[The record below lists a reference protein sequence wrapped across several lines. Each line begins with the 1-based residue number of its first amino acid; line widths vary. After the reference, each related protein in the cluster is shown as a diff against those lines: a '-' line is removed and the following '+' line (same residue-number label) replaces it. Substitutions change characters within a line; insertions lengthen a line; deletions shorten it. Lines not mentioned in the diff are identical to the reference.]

1 MPRLKDGINQQTN
14 DYANIGIDNK
24 REPKKLLLLTESDC
38 LGAGINYG
46 YVCYMYNAKIEFVA
60 AQTLFWDF
68 AFVALTMP
76 LPQGQVYNIYN
87 IVYHFYT
94 SVISRSFQFT

>member
-24 REPKKLLLLTESDC
+24 KETKKLLLLTESDC

-60 AQTLFWDF
+60 AQHCKPDVAYLIVWKLFF
-68 AFVALTMP
+68 GILH
-76 LPQGQVYNIYN
+76 LL
-87 IVYHFYT
+87 H
-94 SVISRSFQFT
+94 

>member
-14 DYANIGIDNK
+14 DYANIGIDKK

-60 AQTLFWDF
+60 AQHCKADVAYLIVWKLFSGI
-68 AFVALTMP
+68 LH
-76 LPQGQVYNIYN
+76 LL
-87 IVYHFYT
+87 H
-94 SVISRSFQFT
+94 

>member
-1 MPRLKDGINQQTN
+1 MPRLKDGMNQQTN

-46 YVCYMYNAKIEFVA
+46 YVCYMCNVKIEFVA
-60 AQTLFWDF
+60 ARHCKAD
-68 AFVALTMP
+68 VAYL
-76 LPQGQVYNIYN
+76 I
-87 IVYHFYT
+87 
-94 SVISRSFQFT
+94 

>member
-60 AQTLFWDF
+60 AQHCTVAYLIVRVFQWDF
-68 AFVALTMP
+68 AFCC
-76 LPQGQVYNIYN
+76 IS
-87 IVYHFYT
+87 YT
-94 SVISRSFQFT
+94 LAAGASI